1 MIPKEYAQVELK
13 LKNRN
18 ISSNSGLAWI
28 DKTLEFCGFWKDIKM
43 LIKSKRSNNEL
54 SADKK
59 IRSEILSRISGS
71 TAIEDLEV
79 LRKDKGLE
87 KMTGKKHEVIE
98 HSDNP
103 AQFIKNALKPAKVEE
118 VRITE
123 RMDGKTIAVISVNP
137 KDKGVAIGKNGR
149 NAERIRFL
157 AKRYFQIQNVS
168 IT

>member
-1 MIPKEYAQVELK
+1 MASGIKLTSREMRYIALFQSITGATVKDCIVDSDLNRIIFVVKEGSIGMAIGK
-13 LKNRN
+13 RGKN
-18 ISSNSGLAWI
+18 IHL
-28 DKTLEFCGFWKDIKM
+28 
-43 LIKSKRSNNEL
+43 
-54 SADKK
+54 
-59 IRSEILSRISGS
+59 
-71 TAIEDLEV
+71 
-79 LRKDKGLE
+79 LE

-103 AQFIKNALKPAKVEE
+103 AQFIKNALKPAKVDE

>member
-1 MIPKEYAQVELK
+1 MATGIKFTSLEMRYIALFQSITGATVKDCIVDSDLNRIIFVVKEGNIGMAIGK
-13 LKNRN
+13 RGKN
-18 ISSNSGLAWI
+18 IH
-28 DKTLEFCGFWKDIKM
+28 T
-43 LIKSKRSNNEL
+43 
-54 SADKK
+54 
-59 IRSEILSRISGS
+59 
-71 TAIEDLEV
+71 
-79 LRKDKGLE
+79 LE

-98 HSDNP
+98 HSENP
-103 AQFIKNALKPAKVEE
+103 AQFIKNALKPAKVDE

>member
-1 MIPKEYAQVELK
+1 MATGIKLTSVEMRYIALFQSITGATVKDCIVDDELNRIIFVVKEGSIGMAIGK
-13 LKNRN
+13 KGKN
-18 ISSNSGLAWI
+18 IHQ
-28 DKTLEFCGFWKDIKM
+28 
-43 LIKSKRSNNEL
+43 
-54 SADKK
+54 
-59 IRSEILSRISGS
+59 
-71 TAIEDLEV
+71 
-79 LRKDKGLE
+79 LE

-98 HSDNP
+98 HSENP
-103 AQFIKNALKPAKVEE
+103 AQFIKNALKPAKVDE

>member
-1 MIPKEYAQVELK
+1 MANGIKFTSVEMRYIALFQSITGATVKDCIVDPELNRIIFVVKEGSIGMAIGK
-13 LKNRN
+13 GGKN
-18 ISSNSGLAWI
+18 IHL
-28 DKTLEFCGFWKDIKM
+28 
-43 LIKSKRSNNEL
+43 
-54 SADKK
+54 
-59 IRSEILSRISGS
+59 
-71 TAIEDLEV
+71 
-79 LRKDKGLE
+79 LE

-103 AQFIKNALKPAKVEE
+103 AQFIKNALKPAKVDE

-137 KDKGVAIGKNGR
+137 RDKGVAIGKNGR

>member
-1 MIPKEYAQVELK
+1 MASGIKFTSLEMRFIALFQSITGATVKDCIVDSDLNRIIFVVKEGNIGMAIGK
-13 LKNRN
+13 RGKN
-18 ISSNSGLAWI
+18 IHL
-28 DKTLEFCGFWKDIKM
+28 
-43 LIKSKRSNNEL
+43 
-54 SADKK
+54 
-59 IRSEILSRISGS
+59 
-71 TAIEDLEV
+71 
-79 LRKDKGLE
+79 LE

-103 AQFIKNALKPAKVEE
+103 AQFIKNALKPAKVDE

-123 RMDGKTIAVISVNP
+123 RMDGKMIAVISVNP